1 MNHQY
6 IHLILIPNVCA
17 AHCTLTRIINPSHPS
32 IRNPPNRQLTCETY
46 RYLTQTPKCI
56 RELAIAIATV
66 AISHR
71 PHPIDPAATNQPSKP
86 SSLLLAQR
94 CSVVTVTIPSSLRTQ
109 AKELFRYRAR
119 IVGRSGRR
127 MWLEARHLRD
137 TSARGYSTA
146 TCQSDNGETP
156 PVECVLESLCR
167 RRTAA
172 TRGEWS
178 THSVHAL
185 QARLDSSSSDTRST
199 TLILVDFCIYIA
211 PHTTTL
217 PIGRRGFGPDKVTTY
232 RRSDRSSSIHWNNS
246 CVVRCTQSVRK
257 SEAFRR
263 AALHRL
269 SALKSL
275 IGKIRA
281 FGCLPSSKGRKTK
294 KIL

>member
-17 AHCTLTRIINPSHPS
+17 AHCTLTRIINPSHPF

-46 RYLTQTPKCI
+46 RYLTQTPKCT

-71 PHPIDPAATNQPSKP
+71 PHPIDPATTDHKTF
-86 SSLLLAQR
+86 LLAQR
-94 CSVVTVTIPSSLRTQ
+94 VAVTIPSSLRTQ
-109 AKELFRYRAR
+109 AKQLLRYRPR
-119 IVGRSGRR
+119 IVGRSGRSNVVGG
-127 MWLEARHLRD
+127 RH
-137 TSARGYSTA
+137 TSARCTSYIHVSQKMVKQPA
-146 TCQSDNGETP
+146 
-156 PVECVLESLCR
+156 VECVLESLCR

-211 PHTTTL
+211 PHTPAQ
-217 PIGRRGFGPDKVTTY
+217 PIGRKRGVGPDKVTM
-232 RRSDRSSSIHWNNS
+232 
-246 CVVRCTQSVRK
+246 
-257 SEAFRR
+257 
-263 AALHRL
+263 
-269 SALKSL
+269 
-275 IGKIRA
+275 
-281 FGCLPSSKGRKTK
+281 
-294 KIL
+294 